1 MQHKNIQQISSIITP
16 ILLANRV
23 EYAALFGSV
32 SRGEATDNSDIDIL
46 IRYSETPGLLSHIGL
61 MQELKDNL
69 SSNVDLVTEQSLSKI
84 LVPFVKKDLYTLYGK
99 ANRPDLH

>member
-16 ILLANRV
+16 ILRANRV

-32 SRGEATDNSDIDIL
+32 SRGEVTNNSDIDIL

-69 SSNVDLVTEQSLSKI
+69 SANVDLVTEQSLSR
-84 LVPFVKKDLYTLYGK
+84 LLAPFIKKDLYTLYGETS
-99 ANRPDLH
+99 RQDLY